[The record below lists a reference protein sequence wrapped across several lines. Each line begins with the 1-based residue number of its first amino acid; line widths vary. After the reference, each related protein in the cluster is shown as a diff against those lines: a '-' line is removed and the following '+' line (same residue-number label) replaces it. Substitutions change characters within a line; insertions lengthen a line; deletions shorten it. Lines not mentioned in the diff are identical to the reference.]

1 MVYKNVRKAI
11 TVAELIITVAIIGVV
26 GILTI
31 GAIRGNATQMEYRIA
46 QAKMMDSISTAL
58 ANMQLESQ
66 LTGYGNTTAFAQ
78 NFQNYYAVSAMSE
91 QEVQGLNSK
100 ISKLPSEVTSTLGDD
115 VVYMKGSNGELLAV
129 SYNRNYAP
137 ASQYTKM
144 AATELTSATDSVD
157 FRNEAVSAIS
167 GYYDVNGLNV
177 GPNKIGQDIQVI
189 QPYAQGT
196 NLTCEGNFVPGNGG
210 ECICS
215 VTQRE
220 CATMGKT
227 FNSQAC
233 VCEVNCPVGK
243 TYSEEEGACVCTLN
257 EESCRAPYSEFDAES
272 CTCKATVGAS
282 AKCKEN
288 GGTWNEDGAFCECLP
303 TTDENSC
310 EAKSYGY
317 ATADANNFCKCTCK
331 SPAEIT
337 NLVAQRASN
346 RADATTIRN
355 YTVPSSDV
363 ENGCFYC
370 KEKPADITAFSIE
383 EENGLCTPK
392 PLIDPSSCP
401 NDGVFTVW
409 QAFNPTSPN
418 DSFYCKCILTQNH
431 CDKVLNK
438 AHKDYFGYEART
450 NTCMT
455 DSSDRCR
462 ANVDACIADPRSAAC
477 KNTINNCSSRTSTP
491 HYACS
496 MSFHGGS
503 WKDSV
508 KNGSL
513 VAQNPSSGKIGMAAN
528 ADANTCY
535 CAVSDGVMKASVPR
549 TTFFHGAYGIA
560 EENRYD
566 AFYGKDLPAFSGA
579 YVDDRKVGPI
589 KNVMVLESYSSW
601 YDPIVLNVNA
611 DNAFA
616 VPQTTGVEVPFK
628 DYEGN
633 DITTAWIARY
643 TSPSYYFLVK
653 DKNNDEQI
661 NDLTEMYSEAG
672 GLVTGLQ
679 MLNMD
684 FSDYLKKEYK
694 IYSDDQIKEA
704 QVLIG
709 YPELANKGLKTW
721 ADMNSNAVVDDGD
734 VFEPLLAL
742 KAEYIEIDD
751 EDSSVEE
758 AVEGFLEEVIGE
770 HSNNGKGHNG
780 YGNIGNWVKQKQ
792 KETKLV
798 FTEISGT
805 GIFEIY
811 TGYTM
816 ISTSS
821 GKPERSDNSTVA
833 IQGKYSILKPI
844 DKAAV
849 GKGNWVEIVPKK
861 AGTNPNIE
869 YKSAKTGITTGINID
884 VYQDT
889 INSSLKGVNKL
900 VWSCKNRWDQD
911 VRRYLVV
918 YTPSGEQYYEVVVR
932 GLTDVIFDK
941 K

>member
-1 MVYKNVRKAI
+1 MVYKRVRNAV
-11 TVAELIITVAIIGVV
+11 TVAELIVTVAIIGVV
-26 GILTI
+26 GVLTI
-31 GAIRGNATQMEYRIA
+31 GAIRGNATQMEYKVA
-46 QAKMMDSISTAL
+46 QAKMMDSVSTAL
-58 ANMQLESQ
+58 ANMQLDSQ
-66 LTGYGNTTAFAQ
+66 LAGYQDTVSFAQ
-78 NFQNYYAVSAMSE
+78 NFQNYYAVKALSA
-91 QEVQGLNSK
+91 QETQDLNSQ
-100 ISKLPSEVTSTLGDD
+100 ISKLPAEALASVGGD
-115 VVYMKGSNGELLAV
+115 VVYMKGSSGEVLAV
-129 SYNRNYAP
+129 TYNRNYAP
-137 ASQYTKM
+137 SSQFTKM
-144 AATELTSATDSVD
+144 SKTENTTATDSVD
-157 FRNEAVSAIS
+157 FRNEAVGAIS
-167 GYYDVNGLNV
+167 GFYDTNGLDV
-177 GPNKIGQDIQVI
+177 GPNKIGKDIQLI

-196 NLTCEGNFVPGNGG
+196 NLSCEGNFVPGNGG

-215 VTQRE
+215 VTPSE
-220 CATMGKT
+220 CSAMGKT

-233 VCEVNCPVGK
+233 VCEVNCPIGK
-243 TYSEEEGACVCTLN
+243 TYSDEVGACVCTLN

-272 CTCKATVGAS
+272 CTCKATVGAA

-288 GGTWNEDGAFCECLP
+288 GGKWNEDSAYCECYAP
-303 TTDENSC
+303 TDENSC
-310 EAKSYGY
+310 EARSNGY
-317 ATADANNFCKCTCK
+317 ASADPDNFCKCSCK
-331 SPAEIT
+331 SAEDIQSI
-337 NLVAQRASN
+337 VAAKVSG
-346 RADATTIRN
+346 RADAATVREYTIPTN
-355 YTVPSSDV
+355 DV
-363 ENGCFYC
+363 VNGCFYC
-370 KEKPADITAFSIE
+370 KDKPANITAFSIE
-383 EENGLCTPK
+383 EDNGLCVPK
-392 PLIDPSSCP
+392 SLISRDSCP
-401 NDGVFTVW
+401 DDGVFTQW
-409 QAFNPTSPN
+409 QDFNPNNPN

-431 CDKVLNK
+431 CDNVLNK

-455 DSSDRCR
+455 DSRDRCR
-462 ANVDACIADPRSAAC
+462 ANVNACIADPRSAAC

-496 MSFHGGS
+496 MRLHGS
-503 WKDSV
+503 WKNSV

-549 TTFFHGAYGIA
+549 TTVFNGAYGIY
-560 EENRYD
+560 EGTQYN

-601 YDPIVLNVNA
+601 HDPIVLNVNA
-611 DNAFA
+611 ENAFA

-628 DYEGN
+628 DYEGD
-633 DITTAWIARY
+633 DIITAWLARY
-643 TSPSYYFLVK
+643 TSPSYYFLVN
-653 DKNNDEQI
+653 DKNNDGQI

-770 HSNNGKGHNG
+770 HSNNGNGHNG

-844 DKAAV
+844 NKSAV
-849 GKGNWVEIVPKK
+849 DKGNWVEIVPKK

-869 YKSAKTGITTGINID
+869 YKSANTGITTGINID

-889 INSSLKGVNKL
+889 MNPSLKGVNKL

-918 YTPSGEQYYEVVVR
+918 HSPNGEQYYEVVVR